1 MFNEEKWELL
11 FTSLYYCYP
20 VIVAIG
26 TIANFLSFIIFSR
39 KRFRNTIFATYF
51 RILLIMDTIGLVY
64 LAMGKFL
71 YFKSKIHIRDFN
83 VTLCRLT
90 LLLAY
95 SIPPISAY
103 ILVAISIDRWLTI
116 TKPDVLPIKK
126 KSSFQVCVCIVIVL
140 ANLIYNGQL
149 FFSYLGVD
157 ITDETRMKF
166 LNRSKPVCLI
176 PYPDTLNMMDLIN
189 STIIPFLLMFIFTSL
204 TIKFVFDSRKK
215 TSESTISNQM
225 NSNNPG
231 RKRDIKFAITSITFN
246 IIFLILNFPF
256 GLSSLIPNNIMSL
269 YQTYSLLAFFS
280 LLIYLNHGT
289 VFFIN
294 YSINSMFI
302 EEFDILFNIRS
313 G

>member
-1 MFNEEKWELL
+1 MFNEEKWKLL
-11 FTSLYYCYP
+11 FTSLNYCYP

-189 STIIPFLLMFIFTSL
+189 STIIPFLLMIVSTAL
-204 TIKFVFDSRKK
+204 TIKSVFDSSRKNQ
-215 TSESTISNQM
+215 STNQAQTD
-225 NSNNPG
+225 
-231 RKRDIKFAITSITFN
+231 RQIRRRDIKFSITSIAFN
-246 IIFLILNFPF
+246 IIFLILNLPF
-256 GLSSLIPNNIMSL
+256 ALSSVIPNTTMSNIESYFL
-269 YQTYSLLAFFS
+269 VILLLF
-280 LLIYLNHGT
+280 LTYLNHAT

-294 YSINSMFI
+294 ISVNKIFR
-302 EEFDILFNIRS
+302 EELKILFCIKTNTDS
-313 G
+313 